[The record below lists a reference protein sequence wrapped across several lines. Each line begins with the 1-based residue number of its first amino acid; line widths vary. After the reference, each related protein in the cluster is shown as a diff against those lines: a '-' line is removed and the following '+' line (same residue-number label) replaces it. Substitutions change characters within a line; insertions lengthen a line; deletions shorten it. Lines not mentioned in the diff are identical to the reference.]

1 MAFSL
6 IIGKMKYSKI
16 KAIFYPKSDENCIKK
31 APKGALP
38 N

>member
-6 IIGKMKYSKI
+6 INGKMKYSKT
-16 KAIFYPKSDENCIKK
+16 KATFYPKSGKNCIKK